1 MIFFQRLNNSNENL
15 MGSVLVVPVVRSE
28 TICVPVTWVRFHFVW
43 WKKRKNA
50 HLKTTRKSLKDSS
63 AIFSKSSL
71 TFSCVRRKNRAATT
85 FFAPNFFWKTFLQ
98 FFFNFLQNWRDRIF
112 SGENFSCLSFVLVE
126 ILLLKQ
132 KVEIATCIFYSIVVG
147 TLRLLKLNLELG
159 RNRC

>member
-85 FFAPNFFWKTFLQ
+85 FLRQIFLENFFLIFCKTEETGFFLAK
-98 FFFNFLQNWRDRIF
+98 IF
-112 SGENFSCLSFVLVE
+112 PVFLSFWSKSFFWSRKSRSLPAFF
-126 ILLLKQ
+126 I
-132 KVEIATCIFYSIVVG
+132 
-147 TLRLLKLNLELG
+147 RLWLA
-159 RNRC
+159 RYDFSSSTWS